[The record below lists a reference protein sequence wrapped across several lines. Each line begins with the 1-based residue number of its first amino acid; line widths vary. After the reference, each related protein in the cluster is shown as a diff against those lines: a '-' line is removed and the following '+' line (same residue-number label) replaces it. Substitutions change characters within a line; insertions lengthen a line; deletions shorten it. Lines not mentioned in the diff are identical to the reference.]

1 MINMQY
7 LSDMDLISHI
17 FKIDEEFAGETL
29 FFLLEEAKN
38 RNLVVSF
45 PNGDIIIT
53 REEYNI

>member
-1 MINMQY
+1 MQY